1 MVFAKSYSNLDS
13 WTTITVQKTM
23 LCNFQNV
30 SEAAGSVQF
39 RDGKYAEIMVNEKW
53 TPICGPCFWDNDF
66 GASLFCRKLDSKYM
80 SGYIG
85 NTIAQSIGG
94 LAWSGQ
100 RNAIPLTSEG
110 YKIGTCLIGD
120 TNLLSCSGESG
131 AGCYTSTG
139 CGTGSEATVEIKCLG
154 M

>member
-66 GASLFCRKLDSKYM
+66 GASLFYVWRTLPTCMKILSFTFSVPTLSFKLKL
-80 SGYIG
+80 
-85 NTIAQSIGG
+85 Q
-94 LAWSGQ
+94 L
-100 RNAIPLTSEG
+100 
-110 YKIGTCLIGD
+110 
-120 TNLLSCSGESG
+120 
-131 AGCYTSTG
+131 
-139 CGTGSEATVEIKCLG
+139 
-154 M
+154 